1 MDIQKFIAFFAA
13 LFDDADANEF
23 RAETRFRDLEEWSSF
38 LALSVMAMIKSEYN
52 VAVTAQ
58 KMRDAVTIQD
68 LFDTVKSHC

>member
-13 LFDDADANEF
+13 LFDDTDANEF
-23 RAETRFRDLEEWSSF
+23 RADTRFRDLEEWSSF

-58 KMRDAVTIQD
+58 EMRDAVTVQD